1 MYKQCAVRYF
11 IFPLMMMIGLN
22 NNCLHKPL
30 VLVMVINK

>member
-11 IFPLMMMIGLN
+11 IFPLMMIGLN